1 MTEETVENTDQNIK
15 YIYSVTLN
23 TYAVYLVQCSRQN
36 YVMVLVINI
45 KTEDEQFLAQTSSR
59 FQNPM
64 TEFQEWK

>member
-1 MTEETVENTDQNIK
+1 
-15 YIYSVTLN
+15 
-23 TYAVYLVQCSRQN
+23 
-36 YVMVLVINI
+36 MVLVINI